1 MILRFSLAFLFLGS
15 VIISSKSQEIRTKP
29 AFSKELDFVLHNRE
43 ILGGDASKFFLV
55 KGRLN
60 LYEDH
65 LIFHVYVG
73 DELKP
78 YSKIWQKQYLVK
90 DLKIN
95 YSEIKSMKRNYILL
109 IVPTGHMTIE
119 IQNGIKYRF
128 GSSNDKLRIIEFI
141 RDRI

>member
-1 MILRFSLAFLFLGS
+1 MIIRISLAVLFLGS
-15 VIISSKSQEIRTKP
+15 GIISTKAQEIRSKP
-29 AFSKELDFVLHNRE
+29 IFSKELDFVLHNR
-43 ILGGDASKFFLV
+43 LVLRDDASKFFLA

-60 LYEDH
+60 LFDDH

-78 YSKIWQKQYLVK
+78 YSKIWKKQYLVK
-90 DLKIN
+90 DFKID

-119 IQNGIKYRF
+119 IKSGICYRF
-128 GSSNDKLRIIEFI
+128 ASANEKLRIIEFI
-141 RDRI
+141 KERM